1 MSGGGDAEPT
11 ATKVQQ
17 SSWIQ
22 LDSIVIA
29 ALVFGIGLVVVV
41 VVNLLLEESR
51 SDIQLYHTHPNQ
63 ELVIVLYSS
72 RRDRT
77 ISGITVQALIRY
89 YKSFTKTV
97 KRLCYIP
104 DSLSYSDTV
113 KRTSIIRHCKTTSL
127 LYTAVLI

>member
-1 MSGGGDAEPT
+1 MEERGAEPT
-11 ATKVQQ
+11 AAKVQQ

-63 ELVIVLYSS
+63 ELVLYSS

-77 ISGITVQALIRY
+77 ISGITVQAL
-89 YKSFTKTV
+89 TV
-97 KRLCYIP
+97 
-104 DSLSYSDTV
+104 
-113 KRTSIIRHCKTTSL
+113 
-127 LYTAVLI
+127 

>member
-41 VVNLLLEESR
+41 VVVNLLLEASR
-51 SDIQLYHTHPNQ
+51 SDIRLYHTHPNQ
-63 ELVIVLYSS
+63 ELVLYSS

-77 ISGITVQALIRY
+77 ISRITVQELSVQSPIY
-89 YKSFTKTV
+89 NTV
-97 KRLCYIP
+97 KPRSPIERYPLAFRGVQVCNMCTY
-104 DSLSYSDTV
+104 LLVERV
-113 KRTSIIRHCKTTSL
+113 K
-127 LYTAVLI
+127 

>member
-1 MSGGGDAEPT
+1 MEERGAEPT
-11 ATKVQQ
+11 AAKVQQ

-63 ELVIVLYSS
+63 ERVIVLYSS

-77 ISGITVQALIRY
+77 ISGITVQAL
-89 YKSFTKTV
+89 TV
-97 KRLCYIP
+97 
-104 DSLSYSDTV
+104 
-113 KRTSIIRHCKTTSL
+113 
-127 LYTAVLI
+127 